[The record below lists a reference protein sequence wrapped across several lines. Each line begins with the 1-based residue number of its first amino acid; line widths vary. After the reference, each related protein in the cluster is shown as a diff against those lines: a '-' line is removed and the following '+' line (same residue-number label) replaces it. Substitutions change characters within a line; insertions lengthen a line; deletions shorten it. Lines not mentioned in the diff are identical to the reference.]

1 MVWLITMSVFAADRL
16 TKYVA
21 KGYLRPRGSL
31 PVINGIFHLTY
42 VENRGVAF
50 GMLQNKGWVFIP
62 VTLGI
67 ILGIVYLLSKAK
79 KGSRM
84 LRLPMAMILGGA
96 IGNLYDRIFLGYVVD
111 FLDFRIWPVFNLAD
125 SSIVIGAV
133 LLGYFIA
140 FKGEALGN

>member
-1 MVWLITMSVFAADRL
+1 MVWLITMSVLAADRIS
-16 TKYVA
+16 KYIA

-31 PVINGIFHLTY
+31 PVIDGIFHLTY

-62 VTLGI
+62 VTLVV
-67 ILGIVYLLSKAK
+67 ILGMVYLLGKTEK
-79 KGSRM
+79 KSRM
-84 LRLPMAMILGGA
+84 LRLSMAMVLGGA
-96 IGNLYDRIFLGYVVD
+96 IGNLYDRIFIGYVVD

-133 LLGYFIA
+133 LLGYLIA
-140 FKGEALGN
+140 FKGEALGI